1 MMSHDDYVMVTGTGT
16 LTSGQWR
23 LKRFDYLH
31 EDSRNKISK
40 NKKKIKIMI
49 INDK

>member
-1 MMSHDDYVMVTGTGT
+1 MMSHYDYVMVTGTGT

-31 EDSRNKISK
+31 EDSRNKINTNK
-40 NKKKIKIMI
+40 NKIKI
-49 INDK
+49 INNK